1 MLCPLVKPGSAPGR
15 TRSRFA
21 GVRTLLETPAGGLWT
36 EDSQGDGEP
45 VVLLHPGIGDL
56 RCWEAVWPALT
67 ETHRVVR
74 YDFRGYG
81 GSPAARAPYDWVDDL
96 FTVMDAAG
104 LASAH
109 LVGNSQGGA
118 TAVEAALR
126 RPERVRSLVLLAP
139 SVGGWQPEGPADVE
153 ERYVAAAEAYE
164 AGDDEP
170 LVALMLELWCAAG
183 HEPLVR
189 DLVRTALAATAGE
202 EQWLTPLPD
211 ARGRL
216 GELTAPTVLMIALRD
231 FPPLVELDERMA
243 AAIPGC
249 RTVRLAGVDHLPQLR
264 VPELVVQTVREH
276 CV

>member
-1 MLCPLVKPGSAPGR
+1 M
-15 TRSRFA
+15 
-21 GVRTLLETPAGGLWT
+21 RTLVGTPAGGLWT
-36 EDSQGDGEP
+36 EDSEGDGEP

-81 GSPAARAPYDWVDDL
+81 GSPAASGPYDWVDDL
-96 FTVMDAAG
+96 FAVMDDRG
-104 LASAH
+104 LAAAH

-126 RPERVRSLVLLAP
+126 RPDRVRSLVLLAP
-139 SVGGWQPEGPADVE
+139 AVGGWQPEGTPDVE
-153 ERYVAAAEAYE
+153 ARWEAADAAFR
-164 AGDDEP
+164 AGDDGP
-170 LVALMLELWCAAG
+170 LVTFMLELWCAAG

-189 DLVRTALAATAGE
+189 DLVRTSLAAEAGE
-202 EQWLTPLPD
+202 EQWLTRLPD
-211 ARGRL
+211 ARDRL
-216 GELTAPTVLMIALRD
+216 GEVTAPTVLLLGQRD
-231 FPPLVELDERMA
+231 FAPLVELDERMA

-249 RTVRLAGVDHLPQLR
+249 RLARLAGVDHLPQLR

-276 CV
+276 CIP

>member
-1 MLCPLVKPGSAPGR
+1 M
-15 TRSRFA
+15 
-21 GVRTLLETPAGGLWT
+21 RTLVETSAGGLWA
-36 EDSQGDGEP
+36 EDSEGDGEP

-81 GSPAARAPYDWVDDL
+81 GSPAASAPYDWVDDL
-96 FTVMDAAG
+96 FAVMDAAG
-104 LASAH
+104 IASAH

-126 RPERVRSLVLLAP
+126 RPDRVRSLVLLAP
-139 SVGGWQPEGPADVE
+139 SVGGWQAQGTPELEA
-153 ERYVAAAEAYE
+153 RYVAAAETFA
-164 AGDDEP
+164 AGDDAP
-170 LVALMLELWCAAG
+170 LVAFLLELWCAAG

-189 DLVRTALAATAGE
+189 DLVRTSLAAQAGE

-211 ARGRL
+211 ARDRL
-216 GELTAPTVLMIALRD
+216 GEVAAPAVLLLAERD
-231 FPPLVELDERMA
+231 FPELVALDERMA

-249 RTVRLAGVDHLPQLR
+249 RLVRLAGVDHLPQLR